1 MPCRSLMPLKIILQC
16 LTCVYLKRKVY
27 KIKTFAFSKHLIF
40 FSILKTKQK
49 KEQLFK
55 ILYFTKNILFN
66 NISKD
71 HKAVVYFKQ
80 LFSIFWSKTGYLQ
93 REKLFQL
100 KVLIYLKL
108 DCLLTG
114 LCITAENFIVG
125 FCQCSPWKKNINL
138 HGFLYPSWVAL
149 RVKSFCWFNL
159 VLVRIQK
166 NRKIH

>member
-55 ILYFTKNILFN
+55 ILYFTKNIPFN

-80 LFSIFWSKTGYLQ
+80 LFSIFWIQNWLFTKGKTISAKSIDIPQTRL
-93 REKLFQL
+93 
-100 KVLIYLKL
+100 
-108 DCLLTG
+108 
-114 LCITAENFIVG
+114 
-125 FCQCSPWKKNINL
+125 
-138 HGFLYPSWVAL
+138 PSYGVMYN
-149 RVKSFCWFNL
+149 C
-159 VLVRIQK
+159 
-166 NRKIH
+166 